1 MAKAKPD
8 GDYLFACYDRLA
20 HVLEKIVAYER
31 PKLQAIT
38 LAGDGANPLEVRL
51 TLPQPAGPGPLAL

>member
-1 MAKAKPD
+1 
-8 GDYLFACYDRLA
+8 LA